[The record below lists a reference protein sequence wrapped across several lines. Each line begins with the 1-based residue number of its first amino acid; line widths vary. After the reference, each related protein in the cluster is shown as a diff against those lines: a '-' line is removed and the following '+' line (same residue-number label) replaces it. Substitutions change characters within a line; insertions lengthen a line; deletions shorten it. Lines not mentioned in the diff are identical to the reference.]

1 MSRLRLLFL
10 LPLLGFFQSYA
21 QSSYAPLNDDYY
33 HWLDR
38 YEVKSGQLLPHI
50 FTTVKPYKR
59 SAIAGFVDSLREVG
73 VFNSRADE
81 FNYTYFSNDNWEFSS
96 SGGVS
101 VESGRPVLRHFY
113 KKKSDFYS
121 VSTADFDL
129 HVNPVLYLGVG
140 EDSRRDEMLFT
151 NTRGLEVRGMVDNKV
166 GFYTYLADNQ
176 TMLPFY
182 VSDWMA
188 STGVVPH
195 EGFWKQ
201 YKDGAGVDFLHARGY
216 ITFEA
221 TRNINIQFGHDRFFI
236 GNGYRSLIFSDFAP
250 PALFLKG
257 NVKVWKLNYLF
268 LVNQMT
274 ANNRSINSGGMF
286 RGYPNKFVALH
297 HLSINI
303 GKKLNI
309 GVFESVIFGPDD
321 SSGGDNFRLE
331 YLNPIIFYRAIEQQN
346 GSSDNVLLGFD
357 FKWNA
362 LRGLSLYGQFLL
374 DEFVIDNIRDGNG
387 WWANKFAAQ
396 IGGKYVDAFGIS
408 NLDLQGE
415 ANLIR
420 PFTYSHHSL
429 FGSYSSYRQPLGHPL
444 GANLKEVAGIARY
457 QPLPRLN
464 LTGKLVFATIGR
476 DTTDVNWGSD
486 ILKSYRTRQQ
496 EYNNKIGQGVRN
508 DILFG
513 SFTATWQVRHNLFV
527 DATAI
532 LRQSKSPVPLYN
544 NNTTVTS
551 LALRWNI
558 AQRLYEF

>member
-1 MSRLRLLFL
+1 MSHLRLLFL
-10 LPLLGFFQSYA
+10 VPFLAFLQSDA

-38 YEVKSGQLLPHI
+38 YEVKAGRLLPQI
-50 FTTVKPYKR
+50 FTAVKPYKR
-59 SAIAGFVDSLREVG
+59 SAIAAYVDSLKEMG
-73 VFNSRADE
+73 VFNSRADD
-81 FNYTYFSNDNWEFSS
+81 FNHTYFSNDNWEFSP
-96 SGGVS
+96 SGDVS
-101 VESGRPVLRHFY
+101 GQSARAVLKHFY

-121 VSTADFDL
+121 VHTPDFDL

-140 EDSRRDEMLFT
+140 KDSRRDEMLFI
-151 NTRGLEVRGMVDNKV
+151 NTRGIEARGMVDNKV

-176 TMLPFY
+176 AMLPSY
-182 VSDWMA
+182 VSEWTA
-188 STGVVPH
+188 TTGVVPH

-201 YKDGAGVDFLHARGY
+201 YKKGDGVDFLHARGY

-221 TRNINIQFGHDRFFI
+221 TKNINLQFGHDRFFI

-257 NVKVWKLNYLF
+257 NIKVWKLNYLF
-268 LVNQMT
+268 LVNQMI
-274 ANNRSINSGGMF
+274 ANNRSINSGSISG
-286 RGYPNKFVALH
+286 GYPNKFVALH
-297 HLSINI
+297 HMSLNI

-309 GVFESVIFGPDD
+309 GVFESVIFSPGD
-321 SSGGDNFRLE
+321 SLGTDHFRLE

-346 GSSDNVLLGFD
+346 GSSDNVMLGFD

-362 LRGLSLYGQFLL
+362 LRGFSFYGQFLL

-387 WWANKFAAQ
+387 WWANKFAVQ
-396 IGGKYVDAFGIS
+396 VGGKYVDAFGIS
-408 NLDLQGE
+408 NLDFQGE
-415 ANLIR
+415 INLVR
-420 PFTYSHHSL
+420 PFTYSHYSL
-429 FGSYSSYRQPLGHPL
+429 FGSYSGYRQPLSHPL
-444 GANLKEVAGIARY
+444 GANLKEVVGIARY

-464 LTGKLVFATIGR
+464 LAGKLVFTNIGR
-476 DTTDVNWGSD
+476 DTTGVNWGSD

-508 DILFG
+508 DILLG
-513 SFTATWQVRHNLFV
+513 SFTATWQIRHNLFV
-527 DATAI
+527 DATAV

-544 NNTTVTS
+544 NDTSVTS
-551 LALRWNI
+551 LALRWNV